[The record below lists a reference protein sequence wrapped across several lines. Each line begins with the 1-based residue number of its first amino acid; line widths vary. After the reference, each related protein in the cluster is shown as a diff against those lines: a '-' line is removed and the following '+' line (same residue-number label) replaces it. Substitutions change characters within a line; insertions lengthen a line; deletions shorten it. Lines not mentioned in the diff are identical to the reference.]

1 MNDFIKDQE
10 TRMKKTISVLQQEYA
25 AIRAGR
31 ANPALLDR
39 ITVSY
44 YDTPTPLNQVAA
56 ISVSEARILTIT
68 PWDRTIL
75 NAISKAIQASDLGI
89 NPQNDGS
96 AIRLVF
102 PPLTEERRKE
112 LCRQISKLGEEAKVA
127 IRSIRRDA
135 NEKLKSQKKSGAI
148 SEDSIR
154 DLEKEI
160 QDLTDRFCKE
170 VDKISEAKEKE
181 IMAV

>member
-1 MNDFIKDQE
+1 L
-10 TRMKKTISVLQQEYA
+10 TAS
-25 AIRAGR
+25 
-31 ANPALLDR
+31 
-39 ITVSY
+39 TVSY
-44 YDTPTPLNQVAA
+44 YDTTPTPLNQVAA

-75 NAISKAIQASDLGI
+75 NGISKAIQASDLGI

-102 PPLTEERRKE
+102 SAAHRGKKKRNLPPDFQAWRRSE
-112 LCRQISKLGEEAKVA
+112 GRHP
-127 IRSIRRDA
+127 SIRRDA
-135 NEKLKSQKKSGAI
+135 NEKLKSQK
-148 SEDSIR
+148 EIR
-154 DLEKEI
+154 AFRRTKHSRDMEKEI

-181 IMAV
+181 IMRSESSFLRLQYGGWD